1 MTTSA
6 STASLP
12 SAAPNVLPPPTE
24 RYSVLGWLR
33 KNLFGNWY
41 NALLTVILAVIAML
55 LARGAVEWVF
65 TQARWEVI
73 TTNLRLFMIGQYPI
87 TAAWRA
93 WVCVALLALL
103 IGLSWGMWGRG
114 QRAGAIAFGTLPFIL
129 ALITTDQ
136 TARTALLVTGLVGLV
151 GYALS
156 RWLGDRLRRI
166 SLIAWVAYF
175 PIVILL
181 ISGFGGAD
189 SPLPQVPTSLW
200 GGLLLT
206 LLLTVV
212 GIVFSFP
219 LGVLLAL
226 GRQSALPIVNTLCV
240 IFIEFIRG
248 VPFISVLFMAQLM
261 LPLFLPGVTI
271 DRVVRAMAG
280 VVIFSAAYLAEN
292 VRGGLQSVPRGQYEA
307 AKALGLNTWKLML
320 LIVLPQA
327 LKAVIPILV
336 GQFIALFKDTSL
348 VVIVGLLDLMG
359 IAKTV
364 LAQPDFLGLQ
374 AEVYVF
380 VALVYGVFCY
390 LMSAFSQRLE
400 VRLNTAR

>member
-1 MTTSA
+1 MGANTPTVSK
-6 STASLP
+6 TAE
-12 SAAPNVLPPPTE
+12 ALPPPTE
-24 RYSVLGWLR
+24 RYSVVRWLH
-33 KNLFGNWY
+33 KNLFSTWY
-41 NALLTVILAVIAML
+41 NALLTVVMLFLAALIV
-55 LARGAVEWVF
+55 RGVLEWAF

-73 TTNLRLFMIGQYPI
+73 TANLRLFMVGQYPV
-87 TAAWRA
+87 AALWRIWA
-93 WVCVALLALL
+93 CVALLALL
-103 IGLSWGMWGRG
+103 IGMSWGIWGGAQRG
-114 QRAGAIAFGTLPFIL
+114 GAIAFGALPFIL
-129 ALITTDQ
+129 AIIASDETARLALLITGI
-136 TARTALLVTGLVGLV
+136 AGIV

-156 RWLGDRLRRI
+156 WRWSAALRRI
-166 SLIAWVAYF
+166 SIIGWILYF
-175 PIVILL
+175 LVLFVL
-181 ISGFGGAD
+181 VSGFGADD
-189 SPLPQVPTSLW
+189 SPIPPAPTNLW

-206 LLLTVV
+206 LLLSVV

-226 GRQSALPIVNTLCV
+226 GRQSSLPVVRWLCV
-240 IFIEFIRG
+240 AYIELIRG

-292 VRGGLQSVPRGQYEA
+292 VRGGLQSIPRGQYEA
-307 AKALGLNTWKLML
+307 ARALGLNPWKMTL
-320 LIVLPQA
+320 LIILPQA
-327 LKAVIPILV
+327 LRAVIPILV

-359 IAKTV
+359 IARTV

-374 AEVYVF
+374 AEVYTF
-380 VALVYGVFCY
+380 VAFIYGIFCY

-400 VRLNTAR
+400 AKLHTGR